1 MRRLLAL
8 ALLTALPVV
17 GGLAHASIFVG
28 VNTTQARLRVDAK
41 GNAEVR
47 FVSGGS
53 PDTVI
58 VPPRGQ
64 LHHGGSLA
72 GPDVS
77 RRIGVPRLP
86 LALTV
91 RRTPDGRLWAL
102 QAWQVQP
109 GGPIELHLARWKGA
123 PTVLTLAT
131 DGTHVT
137 GTATFQGKPVTGFT
151 FTLEGKRP
159 RIYVDLDCFACGG
172 KPGWTRMTPV
182 APKADGSFSVFLR
195 PEWAGKR
202 YRATVSGPNI
212 GTTFAPDAQIVISS

>member
-1 MRRLLAL
+1 MLTLLIG
-8 ALLTALPVV
+8 LPVA

-28 VNTTQARLRVDAK
+28 AGASQATLGVDAK
-41 GNAEVR
+41 GDALVT
-47 FVSGGS
+47 FIQGGS
-53 PDTVI
+53 RQTVL

-64 LHHGGSLA
+64 LFHGGSLA

-77 RRIGVPRLP
+77 RRVSVRTLP
-86 LALTV
+86 LALAV

-102 QAWQVQP
+102 QAWLVQP
-109 GGPIELHLARWKGA
+109 DGPVELHLARWKGA
-123 PTVLTLAT
+123 PTTLTLAT

-137 GTATFQGKPVTGFT
+137 GTASFQGKPVTGFT

-195 PEWAGKR
+195 PEWVGKQ

-212 GTTFAPDAQIVISS
+212 GTTFAPDAQIVISAP